1 MIHANSITALLKTF
15 INSPSRK
22 CKDSSNSE
30 AEWNVNAP
38 KNKVFTHGNRL
49 QKIVC
54 CSGSIP
60 SVEICGAT
68 NRFSC
73 VNICRNKFPLNAFV
87 LALFTLG
94 VCFQPAQKPWN
105 KI

>member
-15 INSPSRK
+15 INSPSGK
-22 CKDSSNSE
+22 CKDCSNSE
-30 AEWNVNAP
+30 AESNVNAL
-38 KNKVFTHGNRL
+38 KNKVTHVNRL
-49 QKIVC
+49 QKNVC

-60 SVEICGAT
+60 SVKICGAT

-87 LALFTLG
+87 LALITLG
-94 VCFQPAQKPWN
+94 VCFQPAQKPSN